1 MQNFAREYLR
11 RTNLRHSFP
20 VRRVGS
26 RNCFLFHSLF
36 CGIIIEKELH
46 VLNKHF
52 CSSLSLSLF
61 ALLSRRGG
69 GDEEEEE
76 EQQQQ
81 EGKESLVSGKI
92 RVRNLQF
99 SKRPRSLFC
108 LECRRTTRQKQ
119 TKIETS
125 SNLIYKEEEEE

>member
-1 MQNFAREYLR
+1 MQNFVREYLR

-26 RNCFLFHSLF
+26 RNCFLALF

-46 VLNKHF
+46 VLKHKVR
-52 CSSLSLSLF
+52 LSLSLF

-76 EQQQQ
+76 EEQQR

-99 SKRPRSLFC
+99 SKRPRSLFWR
-108 LECRRTTRQKQ
+108 RRTRKKQ

-125 SNLIYKEEEEE
+125 SNLI

>member
-26 RNCFLFHSLF
+26 RNCFLSLF

-76 EQQQQ
+76 EQQQ

-99 SKRPRSLFC
+99 SKRPRDLSFGVVAPR
-108 LECRRTTRQKQ
+108 EKNEQKS
-119 TKIETS
+119 KRHPI
-125 SNLIYKEEEEE
+125 